1 MNLTGSYP
9 NRTNML
15 EHAPLTVDNR
25 ARQSLDT
32 TKEESNRKRFEGEDK
47 MIRALSRVN
56 DTATCLITPRST
68 FSGDVVVEWN
78 KDKASR
84 MKGRLTI
91 DTESTTQHLTFQ
103 INPHLYKALENA
115 AKHGPVPIKIFY
127 DNTSLLRGIEEAME
141 RGLNTRETL
150 LGHLF
155 CSHNILYRSTDELP
169 PHINEGNTGQHNAY
183 QTLRRHR
190 VALVQGLPGSGK
202 TRLMISILKNCLTLK
217 ASWLAE
223 TN

>member
-1 MNLTGSYP
+1 MNLTGSNP
-9 NRTNML
+9 NKTNML

-84 MKGRLTI
+84 IKGRLTI
-91 DTESTTQHLTFQ
+91 DTESITQHLTFQ

-155 CSHNILYRSTDELP
+155 CSHNILYHSIDELP
-169 PHINEGNTGQHNAY
+169 T
-183 QTLRRHR
+183 T
-190 VALVQGLPGSGK
+190 
-202 TRLMISILKNCLTLK
+202 
-217 ASWLAE
+217 
-223 TN
+223 